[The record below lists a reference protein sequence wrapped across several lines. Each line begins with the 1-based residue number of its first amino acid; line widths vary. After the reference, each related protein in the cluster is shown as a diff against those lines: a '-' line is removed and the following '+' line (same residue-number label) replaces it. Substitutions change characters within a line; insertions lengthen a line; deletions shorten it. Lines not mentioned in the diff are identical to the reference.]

1 MNAREK
7 QIKRVRKAISSHE
20 MEEKRLSNIDRRLSE
35 ITDVEIQFSLSVLG
49 RRKLELQA
57 ELSRLLADTP

>member
-7 QIKRVRKAISSHE
+7 QVHQVRKAISSHE
-20 MEEKRLSNIDRRLSE
+20 MEEKRLSKIDRRLSE
-35 ITDVEIQFSLSVLG
+35 ITDVEIQLSLSVLG
-49 RRKLELQA
+49 RRKLELHA